1 MVSDQHALRN
11 IASRKQPGFRQPRLW
26 RCWRR
31 RAWFI
36 SHTGTDISFAWHY
49 EVKNGNSP
57 QMHTQTPVL
66 ATAIDAKENTLRKGR
81 IKASDISVSY
91 RILQEKTAKITVCM
105 SSPD

>member
-1 MVSDQHALRN
+1 
-11 IASRKQPGFRQPRLW
+11 
-26 RCWRR
+26 
-31 RAWFI
+31 
-36 SHTGTDISFAWHY
+36 
-49 EVKNGNSP
+49 
-57 QMHTQTPVL
+57 MHTQTPVL